1 MITDRQTYRQRD
13 RQHRITSSA
22 VGGSSLPNISHYIL
36 NYSSSDINKR
46 INEYYQRTTD
56 QQTHTSAQMIFE
68 LVMVRNGGWCLSD
81 DGPVF
86 TKDDISAAIERLYT
100 V

>member
-1 MITDRQTYRQRD
+1 MSVILKRLCLPAGLCVC
-13 RQHRITSSA
+13 HVI
-22 VGGSSLPNISHYIL
+22 SLPLSMCIFGIII
-36 NYSSSDINKR
+36 YSSSDINKR

-86 TKDDISAAIERLYT
+86 TKDDISAAIERLCT

>member
-13 RQHRITSSA
+13 RQHRITSFA
-22 VGGSSLPNISHYIL
+22 VGGSSLPSISHYIL

-46 INEYYQRTTD
+46 INEYYQGTLVYRSAN
-56 QQTHTSAQMIFE
+56 THFCTVD
-68 LVMVRNGGWCLSD
+68 LVTVRDGALSLSD
-81 DGPVF
+81 NNF
-86 TKDDISAAIERLYT
+86 TKDDISAAIEYLCT